1 MRHYHG
7 HLSAIYSLDLHPTI
21 DVLFTCGRDATTRV
35 NFLPLVVINITIRTS
50 NHLASVSKYIKYTGA
65 PFLKGLWST
74 IIKIW
79 ASLSLSCEGYDDYND
94 NDGNN
99 DEYNKKHDVVF
110 VELAAGKINKLLFW
124 FVPATTTAFA
134 QEKASHSVDF
144 LCFLL

>member
-1 MRHYHG
+1 MRLFWKASG
-7 HLSAIYSLDLHPTI
+7 AQSLK
-21 DVLFTCGRDATTRV
+21 FG
-35 NFLPLVVINITIRTS
+35 
-50 NHLASVSKYIKYTGA
+50 
-65 PFLKGLWST
+65 
-74 IIKIW
+74 

-124 FVPATTTAFA
+124 FVPATTTAFV

>member
-1 MRHYHG
+1 MRLFWKASG
-7 HLSAIYSLDLHPTI
+7 AQSLK
-21 DVLFTCGRDATTRV
+21 FG
-35 NFLPLVVINITIRTS
+35 
-50 NHLASVSKYIKYTGA
+50 
-65 PFLKGLWST
+65 
-74 IIKIW
+74 

-110 VELAAGKINKLLFW
+110 VELAA
-124 FVPATTTAFA
+124 ATTAFA